1 VAVLTDGRPA
11 RRVLVLN
18 AGSSSLKASA
28 IERGETLF
36 RTSMSWGADA
46 TRTADRSSGLA
57 AVVETMEREGL
68 GIGSFDAVGHRIVHG
83 GQVFTAPIVIE
94 DAALD
99 SLDALGELAPLH
111 NAIAIETIRAVR
123 EALPGVPNVGC
134 FDTAYHA
141 TLPASS
147 ARYAV
152 PESWYTDWGI
162 RRFGFHG
169 LSVEWAVERAA
180 ELLGREPNAVGLVV
194 AHLGSGCSV
203 TAVDDGR
210 SVWTSMGFTP
220 LEGLMMG
227 TRAGS
232 IDPGIL
238 VHLLR
243 ARRLELDELA
253 DTLEHQSG
261 VLGVSGRSADIRE
274 IQQLADAGD
283 ERARLAVEM
292 FVLRAAAGI
301 AAAAVGLRLL
311 DAVAFTGGIGEH
323 AGRVRAAIVERLAVV
338 GLRPIATDENGEDRV
353 LAAVDTDP
361 TFTGAAPEGASPSSA
376 VLRPRVL
383 RIEAREDVVIARAVA
398 DLIGAA

>member
-1 VAVLTDGRPA
+1 V
-11 RRVLVLN
+11 RVLVLN

-28 IERGETLF
+28 IEHGQTLL
-36 RTSMSWGADA
+36 RTTVSWGADA

-94 DAALD
+94 DAALE

-123 EALPGVPNVGC
+123 GALPGLPNVGC

-152 PESWYTDWGI
+152 PESWFTDWGI

-169 LSVEWAVERAA
+169 LSVEWAVDRAA
-180 ELLGREPNAVGLVV
+180 ELLGREPNAVGVVV

-203 TAVDDGR
+203 TAVENGR

-238 VHLLR
+238 IHLLR
-243 ARRLELDELA
+243 ARHLELDELA
-253 DTLEHQSG
+253 DTLEHRSG
-261 VLGVSGRSADIRE
+261 MLGVSGRSADLRE
-274 IQQLADAGD
+274 LQQLAGAGD
-283 ERARLAVEM
+283 ERARLAIEV
-292 FVLRAAAGI
+292 FILRAAAGI
-301 AAAAVGLRLL
+301 AAAAVGLRRL
-311 DAVAFTGGIGEH
+311 DAVVFTGGIGEH
-323 AGRVRAAIVERLAVV
+323 AGRVRADIVERLAVV
-338 GLRPIATDENGEDRV
+338 GLRPIATDENREDRV
-353 LAAVDTDP
+353 LAALGMDAS
-361 TFTGAAPEGASPSSA
+361 FAGAGAEGPSSSSAIPPPA
-376 VLRPRVL
+376 VI

-398 DLIGAA
+398 DLIGPA